1 MHQLSDIVNRKFTDI
16 IDIDDYEIET
26 DTGWVPV
33 THLCKTIPY
42 DVWQIETINGSKLEC
57 ADDHILFTADLKQ
70 VFAKDLH
77 VGDLVYTRNGPLPI
91 SKIQKTE
98 RVEQMFDVQVDHHN
112 HRFWSGDYLSH
123 NTTIINALCYALYN
137 KPFDNISLQRLINS
151 TNNTKNTLMEVRLV
165 FSKGD
170 DEFEVYR
177 CRGETFNIQV
187 YMNGED
193 ITLDSV
199 AENDKLVEELI
210 GISYEL
216 FTKIIIFSGN
226 SIPFLMMPVSQQRQQ
241 IEELFNI
248 TLLTEKAVK
257 LKEII
262 KATEN
267 SISIQEAVIREQEA
281 AVNLYNKQLKDAE
294 NRVAKWESD
303 RNAQVISL
311 REQLQLM
318 QTVDIEVEKELHVLT
333 AALKEEENTLQHK
346 LSSAKK
352 DKVTISAE
360 IKKLSDELVHLLED
374 KCPYCLQQ
382 YAGAAE
388 KLIEK
393 QDLLE
398 QKKTKLVSLEEIITT
413 TSAEVAE
420 LVDQRLRAAKLM
432 KFSSLADAVRA
443 ESSAQTAQQRIDELL
458 NTVNPHSEAL
468 QALRESAVKEVD
480 YAQLDLLKKDLDHQ
494 QFLLKL
500 LTDKNSFIR
509 RRIIQ
514 KTIPFLNN
522 RLIHYTKEL
531 GLPHVVMFDD
541 DMSCTVSEYGR
552 ELDFGNLSSG
562 EKKRVNLSLSLAF
575 RDVLHHLHSKVN
587 CLFIDEIDASL
598 DSSGVENVFRLL
610 KNKSRDE
617 GLGLWIISHRPEA
630 IGRFDRSVIV
640 RKENGFSRIV
650 SEDGDE
656 FEE

>member
-1 MHQLSDIVNRKFTDI
+1 MSTPLKFKELQLRNFLSFGNNATV
-16 IDIDDYEIET
+16 IDLSNFGSTLVMGENVDANSN
-26 DTGWVPV
+26 
-33 THLCKTIPY
+33 
-42 DVWQIETINGSKLEC
+42 NGAGK
-57 ADDHILFTADLKQ
+57 
-70 VFAKDLH
+70 
-77 VGDLVYTRNGPLPI
+77 
-91 SKIQKTE
+91 
-98 RVEQMFDVQVDHHN
+98 
-112 HRFWSGDYLSH
+112 
-123 NTTIINALCYALYN
+123 TTIINALCYALYN

-151 TNNTKNTLMEVRLV
+151 ANNTKNTLMEVRLV

-177 CRGETFNIQV
+177 CRGESFNIQV

-193 ITLDSV
+193 VTLDSV

-210 GISYEL
+210 GMSYEL

-262 KATEN
+262 KATEG

-294 NRVAKWESD
+294 NRVARWDAD
-303 RNAQVISL
+303 RNTQVTNL

-318 QTVDIEVEKELHVLT
+318 QTVDMEVEKELHTLT
-333 AALKEEENTLQHK
+333 ATLKEEENALERK
-346 LSSAKK
+346 LSNAKK
-352 DKVTISAE
+352 DRTTVSADV
-360 IKKLSDELVHLLED
+360 KKLSGELVHLLED

-382 YAGAAE
+382 YEGAAE
-388 KLIEK
+388 KLTEK
-393 QDLLE
+393 QELLE
-398 QKKTKLVSLEEIITT
+398 QKKTRLAGLEEFIATT
-413 TSAEVAE
+413 EAAVAE
-420 LVDQRLRAAKLM
+420 LTDQRYQADQLM

-443 ESSAQTAQQRIDELL
+443 ESSAQTAQQKIDELL
-458 NTVNPHSEAL
+458 NAVNPHCEAL
-468 QALRESAVKEVD
+468 QTLRDSVVKAAD
-480 YAQLDLLKKDLDHQ
+480 YAQLDSLKKDLDHQ

-522 RLIHYTKEL
+522 RLIYYTKEL
-531 GLPHVVMFDD
+531 GLPHIVKFDD

-598 DSSGVENVFRLL
+598 DGSGVENVFRLL
-610 KNKSRDE
+610 KTKTRDE

-630 IGRFDRSVIV
+630 VGRFDRSVIV

-650 SEDGDE
+650 SEDGEE